1 MIIKKVVIVIALF
14 MLCCIINVYATS
26 ENASPTVTIK
36 DRDITITGY
45 HYSSQPSD
53 CVTLLVTKSGSVN
66 SKDDILWIDQKTIQE
81 DQSFKFPFTFP
92 ESVETGEYS
101 YKIGFGASGETY
113 EGIISYTKPLPYVQR
128 SFLDADITISINN
141 YVPVITGTLSCTE
154 YKTVQF
160 TIVNTADNIEIANET
175 ITSDDG
181 KYNLSYQ
188 LPSLISQ
195 KEYRV
200 KIVTTESNKNKSTIY
215 FEIDSSILSVTVVGS
230 VKIDEGDRV
239 DVKVESL
246 NSDII
251 NSETTFTES
260 QYYSATL
267 PNILSNSSFH
277 IVISEYEKT
286 LDSPKPVNIVKSENE
301 MLYNALIKARPEL
314 DNDDELITPEELAS
328 ITGVLDLSNRNIYS
342 IDGLQGCTKITH
354 LYINNNHISDLD
366 PICGLKNLFYLVAD
380 HNDLEKIELLPQNI
394 KLINVE
400 KNKLKNASG
409 IGLLDNVET
418 IFAGSNKLTSINWLA
433 NKDKLRYLTLD
444 NNDLEDISPL
454 SNCTNLVHLNLA
466 WNSICDVSPLHNMV
480 HLKFLKLSYNMIDEV
495 YSLPNVFYHSLYVEG
510 NNMGYSNVR
519 HLSAINLMY
528 AAS

>member
-1 MIIKKVVIVIALF
+1 

-53 CVTLLVTKSGSVN
+53 CVTLLVTKAGSVN

-101 YKIGFGASGETY
+101 YKIGFGSSGETY
-113 EGIISYTKPLPYVQR
+113 EGIISYTKPLPYVQDV
-128 SFLDADITISINN
+128 FLYSEIRVSINN
-141 YVPVITGTLSCTE
+141 YVPVITGTLSCAE
-154 YKTVQF
+154 YKTAQF
-160 TIVNTADNIEIANET
+160 NIVNTTDNIEIANET
-175 ITSDDG
+175 ITIDDG

-188 LPSLISQ
+188 LPSLLSP
-195 KEYRV
+195 KEYSFSI
-200 KIVTTESNKNKSTIY
+200 IVTEAGQNDAAIKFS
-215 FEIDSSILSVTVVGS
+215 IDSSVLLVSI
-230 VKIDEGDRV
+230 EGD
-239 DVKVESL
+239 VEVLDGGYVNISVSGDGVHDSL
-246 NSDII
+246 AISRNQ
-251 NSETTFTES
+251 TFS
-260 QYYSATL
+260 FSL
-267 PNILSNSSFH
+267 PNILSNSSFY
-277 IVISEYEKT
+277 ISIQGLKSI
-286 LDSPKPVNIVKSENE
+286 LDSPKPVNVVKSENA

-314 DNDDELITPEELAS
+314 DNSDELITPEELAS
-328 ITGVLDLSNRNIYS
+328 ITGVLDLSNKNIYS

-366 PICGLKNLFYLVAD
+366 PICGLRNLFYLVAD
-380 HNDLEKIELLPQNI
+380 HNDLEKIELLPKNI

-400 KNKLKNASG
+400 KNNLKNASG

-418 IFAGSNKLTSINWLA
+418 IFAGSNKLTSIDWLA

-454 SNCTNLVHLNLA
+454 SNCNNLVHLNLA
-466 WNSICDVSPLHNMV
+466 RNNISDVSPLNNKIN
-480 HLKFLKLSYNMIDEV
+480 LKFLKLSYNMIDDV
-495 YSLPNVFYHSLYVEG
+495 SSLPNVFYHSLHVEG
-510 NNMGYSNVR
+510 NNLGYENVKEF
-519 HLSAINLMY
+519 SAINLMY